1 MLGEAQAGP
10 GTPVW
15 APAWLG
21 CTAEEE
27 KGNQSLPQGGPLW
40 GPRAPAV
47 LGAPR
52 VRSRA
57 GGPSLR

>member
-21 CTAEEE
+21 FTEEEE
-27 KGNQSLPQGGPLW
+27 KGKQPLQQGGPVW

-52 VRSRA
+52 VRSR
-57 GGPSLR
+57 GRGSFT